1 MLPGTGR
8 KKSMW
13 NDQKSITLSKLCVL
27 LFMGLLIA
35 AVVTAPWLVQWFV
48 DFSQAGLQGKKVFFM
63 ATIYVGSIPA
73 GYLLFSLLKLLRQI
87 EIGQV
92 FTAQNVELLRRISWS
107 CFLGAGIALCSL
119 LYYFPWF
126 FLAVAAAF
134 MGLIVRV
141 VKNVVAQAVEL
152 KDEAD
157 YIV

>member
-1 MLPGTGR
+1 
-8 KKSMW
+8 MW
-13 NDQKSITLSKLCVL
+13 NGEKSIILSKLCIL
-27 LFMGLLIA
+27 LFMGLLVA
-35 AVVTAPWLVQWFV
+35 VVVTAPWLTQWFV
-48 DFSQAGLQGKKVFFM
+48 EFSQAGLKEKAAYFM

-73 GYLLFSLLKLLRQI
+73 AYLLFSLLKLLRQI

-92 FTAQNVELLRRISWS
+92 FSPKNVELLRRISWS
-107 CFLGAGIALCSL
+107 CFVGAGIALISL
-119 LYYFPWF
+119 LYYSPWF

>member
-1 MLPGTGR
+1 
-8 KKSMW
+8 MW
-13 NDQKSITLSKLCVL
+13 NREKSIVLSKLCVL
-27 LFMGLLIA
+27 LFMGLLA
-35 AVVTAPWLVQWFV
+35 AVVVTAPWLTQWFV
-48 DFSQAGLQGKKVFFM
+48 EYSQAGLAEKASYFM
-63 ATIYVGSIPA
+63 VTIYVGSLPA
-73 GYLLFSLLKLLRQI
+73 AYLLYSLLKLLRQI

-92 FTAQNVELLRRISWS
+92 FTPKNVELLRRISWS
-107 CFLGAGIALCSL
+107 CFVGAGMALISL